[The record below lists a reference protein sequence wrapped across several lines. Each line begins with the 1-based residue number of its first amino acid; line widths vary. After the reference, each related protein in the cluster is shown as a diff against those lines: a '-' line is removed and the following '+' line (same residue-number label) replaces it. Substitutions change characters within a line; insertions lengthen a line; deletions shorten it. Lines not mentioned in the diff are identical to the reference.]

1 MSSFATIAICVLA
14 VMKVAGFGFVV
25 RSLLRPPPIG
35 RTDMDDPD
43 DNWPWWEEFGPE
55 PEPQRPGGTARS
67 VTRTVTL
74 KKTSSGIT
82 G

>member
-1 MSSFATIAICVLA
+1 MSTVATIAICVLA

-25 RSLLRPPPIG
+25 HRALHPPPIG

-43 DNWPWWEEFGPE
+43 DNWRWWEEFGPE
-55 PEPQRPGGTARS
+55 PEPQSPGGNACPTP
-67 VTRTVTL
+67 TIKL
-74 KKTSSGIT
+74 KKTSSGVT